1 MTSTS
6 KFVYMAHHF
15 ILLRLNPFSLR
26 VDRLGWMYQHSL
38 SELRVCLSA
47 EGAKIFFWHW
57 LSLLRGWGSLPMAPT
72 CYGSIPLVLGL
83 ISRDSGLNTVSHRCE
98 FACQQKVPKTFPGPG
113 YLRSNDVVVWLWHS
127 LLNLYIW
134 LIISS
139 CYGSMHLALCFID
152 GDAGLRTLC
161 YNCRFDCDQRVLK
174 IFPGP
179 ACLHSE
185 EWIVWLWH
193 LLVNLHI
200 WLTISSCY
208 RSIPLALGLRGKDR
222 GLSTLCHICGFALQQ
237 SVL

>member
-1 MTSTS
+1 MASTDRFVYMAHHFILLRVKPFSLRVDRDGWLFEHSVPQFRVLLSAEGAKNVSWSWLSLLRECVSLTMTSTS

-113 YLRSNDVVVWLWHS
+113 YLRSNDVVV
-127 LLNLYIW
+127 
-134 LIISS
+134 
-139 CYGSMHLALCFID
+139 
-152 GDAGLRTLC
+152 
-161 YNCRFDCDQRVLK
+161 
-174 IFPGP
+174 
-179 ACLHSE
+179 
-185 EWIVWLWH
+185 
-193 LLVNLHI
+193 
-200 WLTISSCY
+200 
-208 RSIPLALGLRGKDR
+208 
-222 GLSTLCHICGFALQQ
+222 
-237 SVL
+237 